1 MKFTNSK
8 SKVKQIDVSR
18 YWRAYPPSGGFLNR
32 LQLLLLCEI
41 RVGVDS
47 EVFEQVQKH
56 LYMLP
61 TGSYTTKKTKQKIKQ
76 EIER

>member
-1 MKFTNSK
+1 MKFTNCK
-8 SKVKQIDVSR
+8 SKVKQIDVPW

-41 RVGVDS
+41 RVDS

-56 LYMLP
+56 LYMRP
-61 TGSYTTKKTKQKIKQ
+61 AGSYTTKKIKQKIKQ
-76 EIER
+76 ENER